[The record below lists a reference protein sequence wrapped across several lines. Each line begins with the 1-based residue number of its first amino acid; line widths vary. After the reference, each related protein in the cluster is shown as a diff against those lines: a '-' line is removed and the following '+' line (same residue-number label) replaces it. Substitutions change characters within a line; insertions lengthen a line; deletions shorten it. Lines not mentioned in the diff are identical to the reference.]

1 MKEKFYFRL
10 QIHGGGGVLQC
21 IMVGKAGQEGQE
33 VDRSLHGTNSQELR

>member
-10 QIHGGGGVLQC
+10 QIHGGGVLQC

-33 VDRSLHGTNSQELR
+33 VDLSLHGTNSQELR